1 MAVESV
7 SLQERLERW
16 AQRLQNLTVSPL
28 TRDYPDNQKQELPKR
43 AIEAFESIQLSKE
56 TQSDLQKI
64 SGSSSGFTVFL
75 TAFIVLVARLTGDE
89 DIAVGTS
96 SSDDGRPFVL
106 RVPIEASETFLQL
119 YAKVQKAFEQGSAEI
134 VPLGSLRSYI
144 QEKSQSERS
153 PVLFRFAA
161 YDAPAASQDYP
172 ANTFETTDLVVN
184 IAPISASDGS
194 TTQAELGAY
203 YNQRLFSS
211 SRISTILKQLA
222 RLVENATSN
231 PEQAIGRIDFMTE
244 DQLALLPDPTS
255 DLNWSNF
262 RGAIHDIF
270 AANAEKHPER
280 LCVVETKSERSPHRE
295 FTYKQINEASNILGH
310 HLVQSGVERGEV
322 VMVYAYRGVDLV
334 VAVMGILKAGATFS
348 VIDPAYPPERQCIYL
363 DVARPRAL
371 INIEKA
377 TKDAGELSDVVRSFI
392 NENLELRTEVP
403 ALALRDDG
411 SLVGGSIDGQDVLAN
426 QVPLKAKSVGVVVGP
441 DSTPTLS
448 FTSGSE
454 GRPKGVKGRHFS
466 LAYYFPWMSETF
478 KLTPNDRFTML
489 SGIAHDPIQRDIFTP
504 LFLGAQLLVPARE
517 DIQNEKLAEWMRE
530 YGATVTHLTP
540 AMGQILVG
548 GASAQFPSLHHAFFV
563 GDILIK
569 RDCRSLQG
577 LAPNVNIVNMYGTT
591 ETQRAVSYFEIP
603 SYSSDEGYLD
613 TMKDVI
619 PAGRG
624 MLDVQMLVV
633 NRFEPSRICAIGEVG
648 EIYVRAGG
656 LAEGYLGSPE
666 LNQKKFLNNWFVDN
680 QTWVQKDQAKADS
693 ANEPWRQFYQGPR
706 DRLYRSGDLGRY
718 TPSGDVECS
727 GRADD
732 QVKIRGFRIELGEID
747 THLSRHPLVRENV
760 TLVRRD
766 KFEERTLVSYFV
778 PDMSKWAAWLQEKGL
793 EDDDSAE
800 GMVGMLRR
808 FRPLRDDIRDLLRT
822 KLASYAVPTVF
833 IPLKRMPL
841 NPNGKIDK
849 PALPFPDTAELSAAA
864 PRRKSSVVQALSET
878 EQALASIWASRIP
891 NLTARMIGPDDSFFD
906 LGGHSIL
913 AQQMFFDIRRKWR
926 GIDVSMNAIF
936 RSPTLRGFAA
946 EIDRLQNF
954 ESFASN
960 DDKTA
965 AKADASATPDELD
978 DEYSK
983 DARKLAE
990 TSLPASFPTRT
1001 EPLLSSEPTIFL
1013 TGATGFLGAHIL
1025 RDLLT
1030 RKSPMAK
1037 VVTLV
1042 RGKTDEQALERIRS
1056 TCRAY
1061 GFWDEAWTSRLQCV
1075 CGNLGEPRFGF
1086 SDALWD
1092 DLTKRVDAVIHNGAL
1107 VHWVY
1112 PYSTLKPANVQGT
1125 IDALKLCASG
1135 KPKQFSFV
1143 SSTSVLDS
1151 DHYVSESE
1159 RIVAAGGAGIS
1170 EEDDLEGSAVGLGT
1184 GYGQSKWAGEYLVRE
1199 AGRRGLKGTVVRP
1212 GYVLGDSKTGT
1223 TNTDDFLIRMIKG
1236 CIQLSSRPNINNT
1249 VNMVPVDHVARVVI
1263 AAAFQPPCT
1272 PIGVAQ
1278 VTGHPRLRFNQFLGA
1293 LQLYG
1298 YDVPQVDYVPWSKS
1312 LEQYVND
1319 GQHDDPESQHALMP
1333 LYHFVTSDLPSN
1345 TKAPELDD
1353 VNAAASLRADAAWS
1367 GIDASA
1373 GAGVTEELV
1382 GLYASYLVQTG
1393 FLPPPSAAST
1403 AARPLPTTQLSE
1415 DQKKA
1420 LSNVG
1425 GRGGSS

>member
-1 MAVESV
+1 MAVETV

-43 AIEAFESIQLSKE
+43 AIEAFESIKLSKE
-56 TQSDLQKI
+56 TQSALQKI

-75 TAFIVLVARLTGDE
+75 TAFVVLVARLTGDE
-89 DIAVGTS
+89 DIAIGTS
-96 SSDDGRPFVL
+96 SNDDGRPFVL

-194 TTQAELGAY
+194 TAQAELGAY

-211 SRISTILKQLA
+211 ARISTILKQLA
-222 RLVENATSN
+222 RLVENATSD

-270 AANAEKHPER
+270 SANAEKHPEK

-310 HLVQSGVERGEV
+310 HLVQSGVERGDV

-377 TKDAGELSDVVRSFI
+377 TKDAGELSEVVRSFI
-392 NENLELRTEVP
+392 DKNLELRTEVP

-411 SLVGGSIDGQDVLAN
+411 TLVGGSINGQDVLAN
-426 QVPLKAKSVGVVVGP
+426 QVALKTQSVGVVVGP

-478 KLTPNDRFTML
+478 KLNPNDRFTML

-517 DIQNEKLAEWMRE
+517 DIQNERLAEWMRE

-548 GASAQFPSLHHAFFV
+548 GASALFPTLHHAFFV

-569 RDCRSLQG
+569 RDCRSLQA

-680 QTWVQKDQAKADS
+680 DTWVQKDKAEGS
-693 ANEPWRQFYQGPR
+693 NEPWRQFYQGPR

-718 TPSGDVECS
+718 TPSGEVECS

-778 PDMSKWAAWLQEKGL
+778 PDMSKWTAWLQEKGF

-800 GMVGMLRR
+800 GMIGMLRR
-808 FRPLRDDIRDLLRT
+808 FRPLRDDIRDLLRS

-864 PRRKSSVVQALSET
+864 PRRKSSVVQDLSET
-878 EQALASIWASRIP
+878 EQALASIWAQRIP

-926 GIDVSMNAIF
+926 GIDISMNAIF

-954 ESFASN
+954 ESFATN
-960 DDKTA
+960 DTRTA
-965 AKADASATPDELD
+965 ADADASATPDELD

-990 TSLPASFPTRT
+990 TLPASFPTRT
-1001 EPLLSSEPTIFL
+1001 ESILSSEPTIFL

-1042 RGKTDEQALERIRS
+1042 RGKSDEQALERIRS

-1112 PYSTLKPANVQGT
+1112 PYSTLKPANVMGT
-1125 IDALKLCASG
+1125 IDALKLCATG

-1170 EEDDLEGSAVGLGT
+1170 EEDDLEGSSVGLGT

-1212 GYVLGDSKTGT
+1212 GYVLGDSQTGT
-1223 TNTDDFLIRMIKG
+1223 TNTDDFLIRMLKG

-1382 GLYASYLVQTG
+1382 GLYASYLVKIG
-1393 FLPPPSAAST
+1393 FLPPPTAAST
-1403 AARPLPTTQLSE
+1403 AARPLPTAQLSE

-1420 LSNVG
+1420 LANVG
-1425 GRGGSS
+1425 GRGGSA

>member
-1 MAVESV
+1 MGVD
-7 SLQERLERW
+7 LQQRLERW

-28 TRDYPDNQKQELPKR
+28 TRDYPDTQSQDIPKR
-43 AIEAFESIQLSKE
+43 AIEAFESLKLP
-56 TQSDLQKI
+56 SDTASALQKI
-64 SGSSSGFTVFL
+64 SGSSSGFSVFL
-75 TAFIVLVARLTGDE
+75 TAFVVLVARLTGDE
-89 DIAVGTS
+89 DIAIGTS
-96 SSDDGRPFVL
+96 VGDDGRPFVL
-106 RVPIEASETFLQL
+106 RVPIDPSESFLQL
-119 YAKVQKAFEQGSAEI
+119 YGKVQTAFDQGSADL

-144 QEKSQSERS
+144 QEKSQSERT
-153 PVLFRFAA
+153 PILFRFAA
-161 YDAPAASQDYP
+161 YDAPAASQEYP
-172 ANTFETTDLVVN
+172 ANTFETTDLVLNV
-184 IAPISASDGS
+184 ATGS
-194 TTQAELGAY
+194 TMELGAY

-211 SRISTILKQLA
+211 ARISTILNQLSQ
-222 RLVENATSN
+222 LVANATGN
-231 PEQAIGRIDFMTE
+231 PGEAIGRIDFMTPE
-244 DQLALLPDPTS
+244 QRALLPDPTA
-255 DLNWSNF
+255 DLKWSKF
-262 RGAIHDIF
+262 RGPIHDIF
-270 AANAEKHPER
+270 AENAEKHPEK
-280 LCVVETKSERSPHRE
+280 LCVVETKSATSAHRE
-295 FTYKQINEASNILGH
+295 FTYQQINEASNILGH
-310 HLVQSGVERGEV
+310 HLVQAGVERGEV

-371 INIEKA
+371 INIQKA
-377 TKDAGELSDVVRSFI
+377 TKDAGELSEKVRAFI
-392 NENLELRTEVP
+392 DENLELRTEIP
-403 ALALRDDG
+403 ALALLDDG
-411 SLVGGSIDGQDVLAN
+411 TLLGGSVNGQEDVFAN
-426 QVPLKAKSVGVVVGP
+426 EVPLKSKRVGVVVGP

-454 GRPKGVKGRHFS
+454 GRPKGVRGRHFS

-478 KLTPNDRFTML
+478 NLTPNDKFTML

-530 YGATVTHLTP
+530 YGATITHLTP

-548 GASAQFPSLHHAFFV
+548 GASAQFPALHHAFFV

-603 SYSSDEGYLD
+603 SFSSDGGYLD

-624 MLDVQMLVV
+624 MVDVQMLVV

-648 EIYVRAGG
+648 EIYVRAAG

-666 LNQKKFLNNWFVDN
+666 LNQKKFLTNWFVDP
-680 QTWVQKDQAKADS
+680 QTWVEKDKADS
-693 ANEPWRQFYQGPR
+693 QGANEPWREFYVGPR

-718 TPSGDVECS
+718 TPSGNVECS

-766 KFEERTLVSYFV
+766 KFEEPTLVSYFV
-778 PDMSKWAAWLQEKGL
+778 PDMSKWASWLESKNL
-793 EDDDSAE
+793 KDDESAE

-808 FRPLRDDIRDLLRT
+808 FRPLRDDARELLRS
-822 KLASYAVPTVF
+822 KLPAYAVPTVF

-841 NPNGKIDK
+841 NPNGKVDK

-864 PRRKSSVVQALSET
+864 PRRKSSLLQALSET
-878 EQALASIWASRIP
+878 EQALAQIWAQRIP
-891 NLTARMIGPDDSFFD
+891 NVTARMIGPDDSFFD

-913 AQQMFFDIRRKWR
+913 AQQMFFDLRRKWR
-926 GIDVSMNAIF
+926 GVDISMNAIF
-936 RSPTLRGFAA
+936 RSPTLRTFAA
-946 EIDRLQNF
+946 EIDRLLSF

-960 DDKTA
+960 DDKGPSAEAETA
-965 AKADASATPDELD
+965 KKEAD
-978 DEYSK
+978 DEYSR

-990 TSLPASFPTRT
+990 TLPKTFPTRSDDI
-1001 EPLLSSEPTIFL
+1001 LSSEPTIFL

-1030 RKSPMAK
+1030 RQSPSAK

-1042 RGKTDEQALERIRS
+1042 RGKTEEQALE
-1056 TCRAY
+1056 
-1061 GFWDEAWTSRLQCV
+1061 Q
-1075 CGNLGEPRFGF
+1075 PRFGL
-1086 SDALWD
+1086 SEALWD
-1092 DLTKRVDAVIHNGAL
+1092 DLTKRVDAVIHNGAQ

-1112 PYSTLKPANVQGT
+1112 PYSTLKPANVLGT
-1125 IDALKLCASG
+1125 IDALNLCATG

-1151 DHYVSESE
+1151 DYYVEESE
-1159 RIVAAGGAGIS
+1159 RSIAAGGAGIS
-1170 EEDDLEGSAVGLGT
+1170 EDDDLEGSSVGLGT

-1199 AGRRGLKGTVVRP
+1199 AGRRGLKGTIVRP
-1212 GYVLGDSKTGT
+1212 GYVLGDSNSGT

-1236 CIQLSSRPNINNT
+1236 CIQLSARPNINNT

-1263 AAAFQPPCT
+1263 AGAFHPPRA

-1298 YDVPQVDYVPWSKS
+1298 YDVPQVDYVPWSKL

-1333 LYHFVTSDLPSN
+1333 LYHFVTADLPSN

-1353 VNAAASLRADAAWS
+1353 IQAAASLRADAAWS
-1367 GIDASA
+1367 GVDVSA

-1382 GLYASYLVQTG
+1382 GLYVSYLVSIG
-1393 FLPPPSAAST
+1393 FLPAPPASD
-1403 AARPLPTTQLSE
+1403 AARPLPAAKITE

-1420 LSNVG
+1420 LASVG
-1425 GRGGSS
+1425 GRGGTA

>member
-1 MAVESV
+1 MGAESV
-7 SLQERLERW
+7 PLQERLERW

-28 TRDYPDNQKQELPKR
+28 TRDYPDNQNQELPKR
-43 AIEAFESIQLSKE
+43 AIEAFESLKLPKDTAAALQNVSK
-56 TQSDLQKI
+56 T
-64 SGSSSGFTVFL
+64 SSGFTVFL
-75 TAFIVLVARLTGDE
+75 TAFVVLVARLTGDE
-89 DIAVGTS
+89 DIAIGTS
-96 SSDDGRPFVL
+96 ASEDGRPFVL
-106 RVPIEASETFLQL
+106 RVPIDASETFLQL
-119 YAKVQKAFEQGSAEI
+119 YAKVQKAYDDGENEI

-144 QEKSQSERS
+144 QEKSQSERT
-153 PVLFRFAA
+153 PVFFRFAA

-184 IAPISASDGS
+184 VAQGS
-194 TTQAELGAY
+194 TELGAY

-211 SRISTILKQLA
+211 ARISTILSQVAQL
-222 RLVENATSN
+222 VQNATSN
-231 PEQAIGRIDFMTE
+231 PETAIGRIDFMTPE
-244 DQLALLPDPTS
+244 QRALLPDPTA
-255 DLNWSNF
+255 DLHWSKF

-270 AANAEKHPER
+270 SENAQSHPDK
-280 LCVVETKSERSPHRE
+280 LCVVETKSATSAHRE
-295 FTYKQINEASNILGH
+295 FTYRQINEASNILGH
-310 HLVQSGVERGEV
+310 HLVQAGVERGEV

-371 INIEKA
+371 INIAKA
-377 TKDAGELSDVVRSFI
+377 TKDAGELSEKVRTFI
-392 NENLELRTEVP
+392 DENLQLRTEIP
-403 ALALRDDG
+403 ALALLDDG
-411 SLVGGSIDGQDVLAN
+411 SLLGGSIDGQDVLAK
-426 QVPLKAKSVGVVVGP
+426 QVPSKAEPVGVVVGP

-454 GRPKGVKGRHFS
+454 GRPKGVRGRHFS

-478 KLTPNDRFTML
+478 KLTPNDKFTML

-517 DIQNEKLAEWMRE
+517 DIQNEKLAEWMRD

-548 GASAQFPSLHHAFFV
+548 GASAQFPTLHHAFFV

-603 SYSSDEGYLD
+603 SFSSNGGYLD

-648 EIYVRAGG
+648 EIYVRAAG

-666 LNQKKFLNNWFVDN
+666 LNQKKFLTNWFVDPK
-680 QTWVQKDQAKADS
+680 TWIEKDAAEAQGS
-693 ANEPWRQFYQGPR
+693 TELWREFYVGPR

-766 KFEERTLVSYFV
+766 KFEEPTLVSYFV
-778 PDMSKWAAWLQEKGL
+778 PDMSKWASWLEGKGL
-793 EDDDSAE
+793 KDDDSAE

-808 FRPLRDDIRDLLRT
+808 FRPLRDDARELLRS
-822 KLASYAVPTVF
+822 KLPTYAVPTVF

-864 PRRKSSVVQALSET
+864 PQRRASALKNLSET
-878 EQALASIWASRIP
+878 EQALAQIWAQRIS
-891 NLTARMIGPDDSFFD
+891 NVTAAMIGPEDSFFD

-913 AQQMFFDIRRKWR
+913 AQQMFFDLRRKWR
-926 GIDVSMNAIF
+926 GIDISMNAIF
-936 RSPTLRGFAA
+936 RSPTLRAFAA
-946 EIDRLQNF
+946 EIDRLLNS
-954 ESFASN
+954 ESLTG
-960 DDKTA
+960 DDTSAETA
-965 AKADASATPDELD
+965 AAANEPN
-978 DEYSK
+978 DEYSR
-983 DARKLAE
+983 DARQLVD
-990 TSLPASFPTRT
+990 SLPKSFPTRT
-1001 EPLLSSEPTIFL
+1001 EDILASEPTIFL

-1030 RKSPMAK
+1030 RKNPSAK
-1037 VVTLV
+1037 VITLV
-1042 RGKTDEQALERIRS
+1042 RAKSAEQALARIRS

-1061 GFWDEAWTSRLQCV
+1061 GFWDESWTSRLECIV
-1075 CGNLGEPRFGF
+1075 GSLGDPRFGLT
-1086 SDALWD
+1086 DAAWD
-1092 DLTKRVDAVIHNGAL
+1092 DLINRVDAVIHNGAL

-1112 PYSTLKPANVQGT
+1112 PYSTLKPANVLGT
-1125 IDALKLCASG
+1125 IDALNLCATG

-1151 DHYVSESE
+1151 DHYVEESE
-1159 RIVAAGGAGIS
+1159 RSIAAGGAGIS

-1199 AGRRGLKGTVVRP
+1199 AGKRGLKGTIVRP
-1212 GYVLGDSKTGT
+1212 GYVLGDSISGT

-1236 CIQLSSRPNINNT
+1236 CIQLSARPNINNT

-1263 AAAFQPPCT
+1263 AGAFQPPVS

-1278 VTGHPRLRFNQFLGA
+1278 VTGHPRLRFNQFIGA

-1298 YDVPQVDYVPWSKS
+1298 YEVPQVDYVPWSKL
-1312 LEQYVND
+1312 LEQYVNS
-1319 GQHDDPESQHALMP
+1319 GEHDDAEGQHALMP
-1333 LYHFVTSDLPSN
+1333 LYHFVTADLPSN

-1353 VNAAASLRADAAWS
+1353 THAAASLRADATWS
-1367 GIDASA
+1367 GVDGSA

-1382 GLYASYLVQTG
+1382 GLYVSYLVNVG
-1393 FLPPPSAAST
+1393 FLPGPSASGT
-1403 AARPLPTTQLSE
+1403 AARPLPTATLTS
-1415 DQKKA
+1415 DQREA
-1420 LSNVG
+1420 LAGVG
-1425 GRGGSS
+1425 GRGGAA

>member
-1 MAVESV
+1 MGAETVP
-7 SLQERLERW
+7 LQERLGRW

-28 TRDYPDNQKQELPKR
+28 TRDYPDNQNQDLPKR
-43 AIEAFESIQLSKE
+43 AIEAFESLKLPDDTASALQNLSG
-56 TQSDLQKI
+56 T
-64 SGSSSGFTVFL
+64 SSSFTIFL
-75 TAFIVLVARLTGDE
+75 TAFVVLVARLTGDE
-89 DIAVGTS
+89 DIAIGTS
-96 SSDDGRPFVL
+96 RGDDGRPFVL
-106 RVPIEASETFLQL
+106 RVPIDSSETFVQL
-119 YAKVQKAFEQGSAEI
+119 YTKVRTAYDEGAAEI
-134 VPLGSLRSYI
+134 VPLGTLRSYI
-144 QEKSQSERS
+144 QEKSQSERT
-153 PVLFRFAA
+153 PTLFRFAA

-172 ANTFETTDLVVN
+172 ANTFETTDLVINV
-184 IAPISASDGS
+184 APASTPDQS
-194 TTQAELGAY
+194 TELGAY

-211 SRISTILKQLA
+211 ARISIILSQLA
-222 RLVENATSN
+222 QLVKNATNSA
-231 PEQAIGRIDFMTE
+231 ETAIGRIDFMTPE
-244 DQLALLPDPTS
+244 QRALLPDPTA
-255 DLNWSNF
+255 DLKWSEF

-270 AANAEKHPER
+270 AENAEKHPDK
-280 LCVVETKSERSPHRE
+280 LCVVETQSTISPHRQ
-295 FTYKQINEASNILGH
+295 FTYRQINEASNIVGH

-371 INIEKA
+371 INIAKA
-377 TKDAGELSDVVRSFI
+377 TKDAGELSEKVRTFI
-392 NENLELRTEVP
+392 DENLQLRSEIP
-403 ALALRDDG
+403 GLALLDDG
-411 SLVGGSIDGQDVLAN
+411 SLLGGSIDGKDVLSN
-426 QVPLKAKSVGVVVGP
+426 QLPLKSQQVGVVVGP

-454 GRPKGVKGRHFS
+454 GRPKGVRGRHFS
-466 LAYYFPWMSETF
+466 LAYYFPWMSKTF
-478 KLTPNDRFTML
+478 NLTPNDKFTML

-504 LFLGAQLLVPARE
+504 LFLGAQVLVPASE
-517 DIQNEKLAEWMRE
+517 DIQNEKLAEWMRD

-548 GASAQFPSLHHAFFV
+548 GASAQFPALHHAFFV

-591 ETQRAVSYFEIP
+591 ETQRAVSYYEIP
-603 SYSSDEGYLD
+603 SYSSDGGYLD

-624 MLDVQMLVV
+624 MVDVQMLVV
-633 NRFEPSRICAIGEVG
+633 NRFEPSRICAVGEVG
-648 EIYVRAGG
+648 EIYVRAAG

-666 LNQKKFLNNWFVDN
+666 LNQKKFLTNWFVDP
-680 QTWVQKDQAKADS
+680 QTWTERDKADS
-693 ANEPWRQFYQGPR
+693 QHANEPWRDFYVGPR

-766 KFEERTLVSYFV
+766 KFEEPTLVSYFV
-778 PDMSKWAAWLQEKGL
+778 PDMSKWTSWLESKSLQ
-793 EDDDSAE
+793 DDDSAE
-800 GMVGMLRR
+800 GMVGMLKR
-808 FRPLRDDIRDLLRT
+808 FRPLRDNARELLRS
-822 KLASYAVPTVF
+822 KLPAYAVPTVF

-878 EQALASIWASRIP
+878 EQALAQIWAKRIP
-891 NLTARMIGPDDSFFD
+891 NVTARMISPDDSFFD

-913 AQQMFFDIRRKWR
+913 AQQMFFDLRHKWR
-926 GIDVSMNAIF
+926 GVDISMNAIF
-936 RSPTLRGFAA
+936 RSPTLRSFAA
-946 EIDRLQNF
+946 EIDRLLSF
-954 ESFASN
+954 ESFTSN
-960 DDKTA
+960 DEGSAGTA
-965 AKADASATPDELD
+965 VTNKGPD
-978 DEYSK
+978 DEYSR
-983 DARKLAE
+983 DARKLVE
-990 TSLPASFPTRT
+990 NLPKAFPTRT
-1001 EPLLSSEPTIFL
+1001 EDILSTEPTIFL

-1030 RKSPMAK
+1030 RKSPTAT
-1037 VVTLV
+1037 VITLV
-1042 RGKTDEQALERIRS
+1042 RGKSPEQALERIRS

-1061 GFWDEAWTSRLQCV
+1061 GFWDEDWTSRLQCI
-1075 CGNLGEPRFGF
+1075 CGSLGDDRFGLTE
-1086 SDALWD
+1086 SAWD
-1092 DLTKRVDAVIHNGAL
+1092 KLAKRVDVVIHNGAL

-1112 PYSTLKPANVQGT
+1112 PYSTLKPANVLGT
-1125 IDALKLCASG
+1125 IDALKLCAVG

-1151 DHYVSESE
+1151 DHYVEESE
-1159 RIVAAGGAGIS
+1159 RSIAAGGAGVS
-1170 EEDDLEGSAVGLGT
+1170 EEDDLEGSSVGLGT

-1199 AGRRGLKGTVVRP
+1199 AGKRGLKGTIVRP
-1212 GYVLGDSKTGT
+1212 GYVLGDSSSGT

-1236 CIQLSSRPNINNT
+1236 CIQLSARPNINNT

-1263 AAAFQPPCT
+1263 AGAFQPPIS

-1298 YDVPQVDYVPWSKS
+1298 YNVPQVDYVPWSKL

-1319 GQHDDPESQHALMP
+1319 GKHDDPESQHALMP
-1333 LYHFVTSDLPSN
+1333 LYHFVTADLPSN

-1353 VNAAASLRADAAWS
+1353 VHAAASLKADAEWS
-1367 GIDASA
+1367 GVDVSK
-1373 GAGVTEELV
+1373 GAGVTEELI
-1382 GLYASYLVQTG
+1382 GLYVSYLVAIG
-1393 FLPPPSAAST
+1393 FLPAPSASASG
-1403 AARPLPTTQLSE
+1403 ARPLPAAKITD

-1420 LSNVG
+1420 IASVG

>member
-1 MAVESV
+1 MAVGTAA
-7 SLQERLERW
+7 LQDRLERW
-16 AQRLQNLTVSPL
+16 AQRLNNLTVSPL
-28 TRDYPDNQKQELPKR
+28 TRDYPDTQKPDGKR
-43 AIEAFESIQLSKE
+43 AIEAFESLKLPKDVQLALKK
-56 TQSDLQKI
+56 L
-64 SGSSSGFTVFL
+64 SGQSSSDFTVFL
-75 TAFIVLVARLTGDE
+75 TAFVVLVARLTGDE

-96 SSDDGRPFVL
+96 VGDDGRPFVL
-106 RVPIEASETFLQL
+106 RVPIDTSETFTQL
-119 YAKVQKAFEQGSAEI
+119 YAKVDKVFQEGASDI

-144 QEKSQSERS
+144 QDKSKSEQT

-172 ANTFETTDLVVN
+172 ANTFDSTDLVINV
-184 IAPISASDGS
+184 APSASNGEI
-194 TTQAELGAY
+194 ELGAY

-211 SRISTILKQLA
+211 ARVATVLKQLA
-222 RLVENATSN
+222 QIARNAASN
-231 PEQAIGRIDFMTE
+231 AEEAVGRIDMMTE
-244 DQLALLPDPTS
+244 DQLALLPDPTR
-255 DLNWSNF
+255 DLNWSKF

-270 AANAEKHPER
+270 AANAEKHPAK
-280 LCVVETKSERSPHRE
+280 LCVVETKSSNSSHRE
-295 FTYKQINEASNILGH
+295 FTYQQINEASNILGH
-310 HLVQSGVERGEV
+310 HLVQSGIQRGEV

-348 VIDPAYPPERQCIYL
+348 VIDPL
-363 DVARPRAL
+363 
-371 INIEKA
+371 
-377 TKDAGELSDVVRSFI
+377 DAGELSNLVRSFI
-392 NENLELRTEVP
+392 NENLELRTEIP
-403 ALALRDDG
+403 ALALQDDG
-411 SLVGGSIDGQDVLAN
+411 TLVGGNINGQDVFAQ
-426 QVPLKAKSVGVVVGP
+426 QVELKSKPVGVIVGP

-454 GRPKGVKGRHFS
+454 GRPKGVRGRHFS

-478 KLTPNDRFTML
+478 KLTPNDKFTML

-504 LFLGAQLLVPARE
+504 LFLGAQLLVPAKE
-517 DIQNEKLAEWMRE
+517 DIQNEKLAEWMQN

-548 GASAQFPSLHHAFFV
+548 GASAQFPDLHHAFFV

-591 ETQRAVSYFEIP
+591 ETQRAVSYYEIP
-603 SYSSDEGYLD
+603 SYSSQEGFLD

-633 NRFEPSRICAIGEVG
+633 NRFDPTRVCAIGEVG
-648 EIYVRAGG
+648 EIYVRAAG
-656 LAEGYLGSPE
+656 LAEGYLGSAD
-666 LNQKKFLNNWFVDN
+666 LTAKKFLNNWFVKSEF
-680 QTWVQKDQAKADS
+680 WAEKDAAESQ
-693 ANEPWRQFYQGPR
+693 NEPWREFYVGPR

-718 TPSGDVECS
+718 TPNGDVECS

-766 KFEERTLVSYFV
+766 KFEEPTLVSYFV
-778 PDMSKWAAWLQEKGL
+778 PNMSKWAGWLQAKGL
-793 EDDDSAE
+793 KDDDSAE

-808 FRPLRDDIRDLLRT
+808 FRPLRDDARDHLRS
-822 KLASYAVPTVF
+822 KLPAYAVPTVI

-864 PRRKSSVVQALSET
+864 PRRRSSVMQALSET
-878 EQALASIWASRIP
+878 EQALAQIWAKLIP
-891 NLTARMIGPDDSFFD
+891 NVTARMIGPEDSFFD

-913 AQQMFFDIRRKWR
+913 AQQMFFDLRRKWR
-926 GIDVSMNAIF
+926 GIDISMNAIF
-936 RSPTLRGFAA
+936 RSPTLKGFAG
-946 EIDRLQNF
+946 EIDRLLNLDA
-954 ESFASN
+954 FATS
-960 DDKTA
+960 DDPNATGTA
-965 AKADASATPDELD
+965 QAINEPD

-983 DARKLAE
+983 DAKQLVNE
-990 TSLPASFPTRT
+990 LPESFPERT
-1001 EPLLSSEPTIFL
+1001 EAMLSSEPTIFL

-1030 RKSPMAK
+1030 RKAPSTK
-1037 VVTLV
+1037 VIALV
-1042 RGKTDEQALERIRS
+1042 RAKSEEQALERVRA

-1061 GFWDEAWTSRLQCV
+1061 GFWDEAWTASLQAL
-1075 CGNLGEPRFGF
+1075 CGDLGKPSFGL
-1086 SDALWD
+1086 SQAVWD
-1092 DLTKRVDAVIHNGAL
+1092 DVAARVDAVIHNGAL

-1112 PYSTLKPANVQGT
+1112 PYATLKPANVMGT

-1135 KPKQFSFV
+1135 KAKQFAFV
-1143 SSTSVLDS
+1143 SSTSALDK
-1151 DHYVSESE
+1151 DHYVQESE
-1159 RIVAAGGAGIS
+1159 RIIAAGGNGIS
-1170 EEDDLEGSAVGLGT
+1170 EDDDLEGSSVGLGT
-1184 GYGQSKWAGEYLVRE
+1184 GYGQSKWAGEHLVRE
-1199 AGRRGLKGTVVRP
+1199 AGARGLTATIIRS
-1212 GYVLGDSKTGT
+1212 GYVLGDSTTGT
-1223 TNTDDFLIRMIKG
+1223 TNTDDFLIRMVKG

-1249 VNMVPVDHVARVVI
+1249 VNMVPVDHVSRIVI
-1263 AAAFQPPCT
+1263 ACAFHPPRT
-1272 PIGVAQ
+1272 PVGVAH

-1298 YDVPQVDYVPWSKS
+1298 YNVPQVDYVPWALS

-1319 GQHDDPESQHALMP
+1319 GQHDDKDSQHALMP

-1353 VNAAASLRADAAWS
+1353 QNAAAALKADAAWS
-1367 GIDASA
+1367 GVDASA

-1393 FLPPPSAAST
+1393 FLPSPTVAG
-1403 AARPLPTTQLSE
+1403 ARPLPTARITE
-1415 DQKKA
+1415 EQKKTL
-1420 LSNVG
+1420 LSVG
-1425 GRGGSS
+1425 GRGGAA

>member
-1 MAVESV
+1 MGVD
-7 SLQERLERW
+7 LQQRLERW

-28 TRDYPDNQKQELPKR
+28 TRDYPDTQSQDIPKR
-43 AIEAFESIQLSKE
+43 AIEAFESLKLP
-56 TQSDLQKI
+56 SDTASALQKI
-64 SGSSSGFTVFL
+64 SGSSSGFSVFL
-75 TAFIVLVARLTGDE
+75 TAFVVLVARLTGDE
-89 DIAVGTS
+89 DIAIGTS
-96 SSDDGRPFVL
+96 VGDDGRPFVL
-106 RVPIEASETFLQL
+106 RVPIDPSESFLQL
-119 YAKVQKAFEQGSAEI
+119 YGKVQTAFDQGSADL

-144 QEKSQSERS
+144 QEKSQSERT
-153 PVLFRFAA
+153 PILFRFAA
-161 YDAPAASQDYP
+161 YDAPAASQEYP
-172 ANTFETTDLVVN
+172 ANTFETTDLVLNV
-184 IAPISASDGS
+184 ATGS
-194 TTQAELGAY
+194 TMELGAY

-211 SRISTILKQLA
+211 ARISTILNQLSQ
-222 RLVENATSN
+222 LVANATGN
-231 PEQAIGRIDFMTE
+231 PGEAIGRIDFMTPE
-244 DQLALLPDPTS
+244 QRALLPDPTA
-255 DLNWSNF
+255 DLKWSKF
-262 RGAIHDIF
+262 RGPIHDIF
-270 AANAEKHPER
+270 AENAEKHPEK
-280 LCVVETKSERSPHRE
+280 LCVVETKSATSAHRE
-295 FTYKQINEASNILGH
+295 FTYQQINEASNILGH
-310 HLVQSGVERGEV
+310 HLVQAGVERGEV

-371 INIEKA
+371 INIQKA
-377 TKDAGELSDVVRSFI
+377 TKDAGELSEKVRAFI
-392 NENLELRTEVP
+392 DENLELRTEIP
-403 ALALRDDG
+403 ALALLDDG
-411 SLVGGSIDGQDVLAN
+411 TLLGGSVNGQEDVFAN
-426 QVPLKAKSVGVVVGP
+426 EVPLKSKRVGVVVGP

-454 GRPKGVKGRHFS
+454 GRPKGVRGRHFS

-478 KLTPNDRFTML
+478 NLTPNDKFTML

-530 YGATVTHLTP
+530 YGATITHLTP

-548 GASAQFPSLHHAFFV
+548 GASAQFPALHHAFFV

-603 SYSSDEGYLD
+603 SFSSDGGYLD

-624 MLDVQMLVV
+624 MVDVQMLVV

-648 EIYVRAGG
+648 EIYVRAAG

-666 LNQKKFLNNWFVDN
+666 LNQKKFLTNWFVDP
-680 QTWVQKDQAKADS
+680 QTWVEKDKADS
-693 ANEPWRQFYQGPR
+693 QGANEPWREFYVGPR

-718 TPSGDVECS
+718 TPSGNVECS

-766 KFEERTLVSYFV
+766 KFEEPTLVSYFV
-778 PDMSKWAAWLQEKGL
+778 PDMSKWASWLESKNL
-793 EDDDSAE
+793 KDDESAE

-808 FRPLRDDIRDLLRT
+808 FRPLRDDARELLRS
-822 KLASYAVPTVF
+822 KLPAYAVPTVF

-841 NPNGKIDK
+841 NPNGKVDK

-864 PRRKSSVVQALSET
+864 PRRKSSLLQALSET
-878 EQALASIWASRIP
+878 EQALAQIWAQRIP
-891 NLTARMIGPDDSFFD
+891 NVTARMIGPDDSFFD

-913 AQQMFFDIRRKWR
+913 AQQMFFDLRRKWR
-926 GIDVSMNAIF
+926 GVDISMNAIF
-936 RSPTLRGFAA
+936 RSPTLRTFAA
-946 EIDRLQNF
+946 EIDRLLSF

-960 DDKTA
+960 DDKGPSAEAETA
-965 AKADASATPDELD
+965 KKEAD
-978 DEYSK
+978 DEYSR

-990 TSLPASFPTRT
+990 TLPKTFPTRSDDI
-1001 EPLLSSEPTIFL
+1001 LSSEPTIFL

-1030 RKSPMAK
+1030 RQSPSAK

-1042 RGKTDEQALERIRS
+1042 RGKTEEQALERIRS
-1056 TCRAY
+1056 TCRATAS
-1061 GFWDEAWTSRLQCV
+1061 GMT
-1075 CGNLGEPRFGF
+1075 LGLA
-1086 SDALWD
+1086 DCTLWD
-1092 DLTKRVDAVIHNGAL
+1092 DLTKRVDAVIHNGAQ

-1112 PYSTLKPANVQGT
+1112 PYSTLKPANVLGT
-1125 IDALKLCASG
+1125 IDALNLCATG

-1151 DHYVSESE
+1151 DYYVEESE
-1159 RIVAAGGAGIS
+1159 RSIAAGGAGIS
-1170 EEDDLEGSAVGLGT
+1170 EDDDLEGSSVGLGT

-1199 AGRRGLKGTVVRP
+1199 AGRRGLKGTIVRP
-1212 GYVLGDSKTGT
+1212 GYVLGDSNSGT

-1236 CIQLSSRPNINNT
+1236 CIQLSARPNINNT

-1263 AAAFQPPCT
+1263 AGAFHPPHA

-1298 YDVPQVDYVPWSKS
+1298 YDVPQVDYVPWSKL

-1333 LYHFVTSDLPSN
+1333 LYHFVTADLPSN

-1353 VNAAASLRADAAWS
+1353 IQAAASLRADAAWS
-1367 GIDASA
+1367 GVDVSA

-1382 GLYASYLVQTG
+1382 GLYVSYLVSIG
-1393 FLPPPSAAST
+1393 FLPAPPASD
-1403 AARPLPTTQLSE
+1403 AARPLPAAKITE

-1420 LSNVG
+1420 LASVG
-1425 GRGGSS
+1425 GRGGTA

>member
-1 MAVESV
+1 MGAESV

-28 TRDYPDNQKQELPKR
+28 TRDYPDNHKQELPKR
-43 AIEAFESIQLSKE
+43 AIEAFESIKLSQGS
-56 TQSDLQKI
+56 QSALEKI
-64 SGSSSGFTVFL
+64 SASSSSFTVFL
-75 TAFIVLVARLTGDE
+75 TAFVVLVARLTGDE
-89 DIAVGTS
+89 DIAIGTS
-96 SSDDGRPFVL
+96 SNDDGRPFVL

-119 YAKVQKAFEQGSAEI
+119 YAKVKKAFEEGASEI
-134 VPLGSLRSYI
+134 VPLGSLRNYI
-144 QEKSQSERS
+144 QEKSGSERS
-153 PVLFRFAA
+153 PILFRFAA

-172 ANTFETTDLVVN
+172 ANTFETTDLVLN
-184 IAPISASDGS
+184 IAPVLASDDS
-194 TTQAELGAY
+194 TSQAELGAY

-211 SRISTILKQLA
+211 ARISTILKQLA
-222 RLVENATSN
+222 KLVENATSN

-244 DQLALLPDPTS
+244 DQQAILPDPTS
-255 DLNWSNF
+255 DLNWSKF
-262 RGAIHDIF
+262 RGAIHEIF
-270 AANAEKHPER
+270 AANAEKHPDK

-295 FTYKQINEASNILGH
+295 FTYRQINEASNILGH
-310 HLVQSGVERGEV
+310 HLVQAGVERGEV

-377 TKDAGELSDVVRSFI
+377 TKDAGELSDEVRSFI
-392 NENLELRTEVP
+392 DENLQLRTEVP

-411 SLVGGSIDGQDVLAN
+411 TLEGGLVNGQDVLAQ
-426 QVPLKAKSVGVVVGP
+426 QVSLKAQSVGVVVGP

-454 GRPKGVKGRHFS
+454 GRPKGVRGRHFS

-478 KLTPNDRFTML
+478 KLNPNDRFTML

-548 GASAQFPSLHHAFFV
+548 GASAQFPELHHAFFV

-633 NRFEPSRICAIGEVG
+633 NRFEPNRICAIGEVG

-666 LNQKKFLNNWFVDN
+666 LNEKKFLTNWFVDP
-680 QTWVQKDQAKADS
+680 QTWTEKDKAEAQGS
-693 ANEPWRQFYQGPR
+693 NEPWREFYFGPR

-718 TPSGDVECS
+718 TPTGEVECS

-778 PDMSKWAAWLQEKGL
+778 PDMSKWASWLQQKGL
-793 EDDDSAE
+793 EDDESAE

-808 FRPLRDDIRDLLRT
+808 FRPLRDDIRDHLRS

-864 PRRKSSVVQALSET
+864 PRRKSSVAQALSET
-878 EQALASIWASRIP
+878 EQAVASIWGQRIP
-891 NLTARMIGPDDSFFD
+891 NVTARMISPDDSFFD

-913 AQQMFFDIRRKWR
+913 AQQMFFDVRRKWR
-926 GIDVSMNAIF
+926 EIDVSMNSIF

-946 EIDRLQNF
+946 EIDRLLNL

-960 DDKTA
+960 DERKTA
-965 AKADASATPDELD
+965 AAEPAAPAELD

-990 TSLPASFPTRT
+990 TLPASFPTRT
-1001 EPLLSSEPTIFL
+1001 EPILASEPTIFL

-1030 RKSPMAK
+1030 RKSPQAK

-1042 RGKTDEQALERIRS
+1042 RGKTDEQALGRIRS
-1056 TCRAY
+1056 TCQAY

-1086 SDALWD
+1086 SDALWE
-1092 DLTKRVDAVIHNGAL
+1092 DLIQRVDAVIHNGAL

-1112 PYSTLKPANVQGT
+1112 PYSTLKPANVLGT

-1143 SSTSVLDS
+1143 SSTSTLDS
-1151 DHYVSESE
+1151 DHYVLESE
-1159 RIVAAGGAGIS
+1159 RIVAEGGAGIS
-1170 EEDDLEGSAVGLGT
+1170 EADDLEGSSVGLGT

-1212 GYVLGDSKTGT
+1212 GYVLGDSQTGT

-1236 CIQLSSRPNINNT
+1236 CIQLSARPNINNT

-1298 YDVPQVDYVPWSKS
+1298 YEVPQIDYVPWSKA

-1382 GLYASYLVQTG
+1382 GLYAAYLVATG
-1393 FLPPPSAAST
+1393 FLPPPT
-1403 AARPLPTTQLSE
+1403 AAGTRPLPTAQLTE

-1420 LSNVG
+1420 LANVG
-1425 GRGGSS
+1425 GRGGAS